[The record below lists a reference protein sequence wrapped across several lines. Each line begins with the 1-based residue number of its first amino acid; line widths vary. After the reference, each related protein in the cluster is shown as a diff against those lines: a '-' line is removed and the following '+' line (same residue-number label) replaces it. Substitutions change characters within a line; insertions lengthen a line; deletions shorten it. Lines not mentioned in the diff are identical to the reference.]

1 MNASTDPL
9 SEAISEL
16 PPEPPRMIRC
26 GVAGVGSL
34 GQHHARIYHAMEHAE
49 LVGIFEM
56 NDARAEEICARFQC
70 KRFGSIEELGQ
81 ACEAVSVVVP
91 TDHHRNVAIP
101 LLRQGCNLII
111 EKPLCF
117 NRHEAE
123 EILQAAKQSGVICQV
138 GHIEHFNPVT
148 QFLEDHIY
156 YPRYIVADRFAPF
169 QPRGTEV
176 GVVLDL
182 MIHDLGIIRQLVK
195 SPIKKVDALGVN
207 VLSQTED
214 IANARITFENGCVAN
229 INTSRVSL
237 NKKREI
243 RVFQPNA
250 YLSLN
255 FMEQTGHLLTRSK
268 GKIERHEIPIEKAE
282 PLMLELKSF
291 LQCIRD
297 RAAPKV
303 DVEFGKS
310 TLELALDITEM
321 IQEQLKAE
329 IPFPQ
334 FEQGAEEA

>member
-1 MNASTDPL
+1 MENENLEINET
-9 SEAISEL
+9 
-16 PPEPPRMIRC
+16 PEPIIPRTIKC

-34 GQHHARIYHAMEHAE
+34 GQHHARIYDAMENCE

-56 NDARAEEICARFQC
+56 NDARAKEICGKYNCRRFS
-70 KRFGSIEELGQ
+70 SIEELGQ
-81 ACEAVSVVVP
+81 ECEAVSVVVP
-91 TDHHRNVAIP
+91 TDYHHGVAIP
-101 LLRQGCNLII
+101 LLNLKCNLMI

-117 NRHEAE
+117 SRTEAA
-123 EILQAAKQSGVICQV
+123 EILETVKKNKVVAQV
-138 GHIEHFNPVT
+138 GHIEHFNPVMN
-148 QFLEDHIY
+148 FLEDHIY

-195 SPIKKVDALGVN
+195 SPVKKVDALGVN
-207 VLSQTED
+207 VLSGTED

-255 FMEQTGHLLTRSK
+255 FMEQNGHLLTRR
-268 GKIERHEIPIEKAE
+268 GTNIQRHTIPIEKAE
-282 PLMLELKSF
+282 PLFMELQSF
-291 LQCIRD
+291 LKCIRD
-297 RAAPKV
+297 ELNPKV
-303 DVEFGKS
+303 DVEFGKT
-310 TLELALDITEM
+310 TLELALDITEQ
-321 IQEQLKAE
+321 IREQLKKE
-329 IPFPQ
+329 IQFPH
-334 FEQGAEEA
+334 FTEEDNVE

>member
-1 MNASTDPL
+1 MDQDSENSTP
-9 SEAISEL
+9 APT
-16 PPEPPRMIRC
+16 PPKPIRC

-34 GQHHARIYHAMEHAE
+34 GQHHARIYDALEDAE

-56 NDARAEEICARFQC
+56 NDARAAEICDRFQC
-70 KRFGSIEELGQ
+70 PRFHSIEEMAE

-91 TDHHRNVAIP
+91 TNYHRDVAIP
-101 LLRQGCNLII
+101 LLAKGRDLMI
-111 EKPLCF
+111 EKPLCL

-123 EILQAAKQSGVICQV
+123 EIAAAVRASGSICQV

-148 QFLEDHIY
+148 RFLEDHIY

-195 SPIKKVDALGVN
+195 SPVAKVDALGVN
-207 VLSQTED
+207 VLSPTED

-237 NKKREI
+237 NRKREI

-255 FMEQTGHLLTRSK
+255 FMEQNGHLLTRH
-268 GKIERHEIPIEKAE
+268 GTQINRHEIPIDKAE

-291 LQCIRD
+291 LQCVRD
-297 RAAPKV
+297 RSKPKV
-303 DVEFGKS
+303 DVEFAKD
-310 TLELALDITEM
+310 TLALALDITEQIREQIGRE
-321 IQEQLKAE
+321 IQ
-329 IPFPQ
+329 FPDLAQ
-334 FEQGAEEA
+334 YENE

>member
-1 MNASTDPL
+1 MEQENV
-9 SEAISEL
+9 EL
-16 PPEPPRMIRC
+16 QEPEIQEPVIPRTIKC

-34 GQHHARIYHAMEHAE
+34 GQHHARIYNAMEHCE
-49 LVGIFEM
+49 LVGIYEVS
-56 NDARAEEICARFQC
+56 DARAAEICERYKC
-70 KRFGSIEELGQ
+70 KRFNTIEELGSE
-81 ACEAVSVVVP
+81 CEAVSVVVP
-91 TDHHRNVAIP
+91 TDHHYKVAIP
-101 LLRQGCNLII
+101 LLNQKCNLII

-117 NRHEAE
+117 NRKEAE
-123 EILQAAKQSGVICQV
+123 EILEAAKRNGVVTQV
-138 GHIEHFNPVT
+138 GHIEHFNPVMN
-148 QFLEDHIY
+148 FLEDHIY

-195 SPIKKVDALGVN
+195 SPVKKVEALGVS
-207 VLSQTED
+207 VLSRTED

-229 INTSRVSL
+229 INTSRVSM

-255 FMEQTGHLLTRSK
+255 FMEQNGHLLTKRGST
-268 GKIERHEIPIEKAE
+268 IQRHEIPIEKAE
-282 PLMLELKSF
+282 PLFLELKYF

-297 RAAPKV
+297 KATPKV

-321 IQEQLKAE
+321 IHEQMKQE
-329 IPFPQ
+329 IMFPDLDG
-334 FEQGAEEA
+334 ETEE